1 MRFLV
6 VVIVVPLIAFAVAI
20 VALATSG
27 GSYDRIGRGGLSLDD
42 PPPAAPPAER
52 EADLRDLLEARNAR
66 RVARGEPPADV
77 DAELRA
83 LRAAGRSGAGG
94 RGAPAR
100 RGPQRPPGRARR
112 AAARRRGGGEPEAP
126 RVVDCGSMPRLRRLD
141 LEELS
146 TRPGTYF
153 NPETEILIVVDDS
166 NHPGAELAD
175 DADDG
180 DWILVGDEVP
190 VDEAQR
196 DELLERLEV
205 TAVRA
210 GETDAEDDE
219 VVEDEDELEPDPDPD
234 EY

>member
-1 MRFLV
+1 
-6 VVIVVPLIAFAVAI
+6 
-20 VALATSG
+20 
-27 GSYDRIGRGGLSLDD
+27 
-42 PPPAAPPAER
+42 
-52 EADLRDLLEARNAR
+52 
-66 RVARGEPPADV
+66 
-77 DAELRA
+77 
-83 LRAAGRSGAGG
+83 
-94 RGAPAR
+94 
-100 RGPQRPPGRARR
+100 
-112 AAARRRGGGEPEAP
+112 
-126 RVVDCGSMPRLRRLD
+126 MPRLRRLD

-166 NHPGAELAD
+166 NHPGAVLAD
-175 DADDG
+175 DADDA

-190 VDEAQR
+190 IDEAQR

-210 GETDAEDDE
+210 TQTDAEDDE